1 MRYFLRLAFNG
12 TPFHGWQI
20 QPNAVSVQ
28 EVLEDALST
37 VLRDKISVV
46 GAGRT
51 DTGVNARV
59 MYAHFDVPEPIADRR
74 RFLLS
79 LSRLCGRDIAVAD
92 VLRVADDAHAR
103 FDATE
108 REYRYFVAFEKSPF
122 LPFCWFSPSRLDV
135 EAMNAAAAL
144 LRDTEDFTSFAKLHS
159 DARTNICDVRKAG
172 WSEWK
177 NDYGVPGIVFKIR
190 ADRFLRN
197 MVRAVV
203 GTLVDVGRGHISMDG
218 FGEIVCARDRC
229 AAGTSMPP
237 QALFLW
243 DISYPGSVF
252 DSVP

>member
-92 VLRVADDAHAR
+92 VMPTPASTPPKGNTGISLHSRNPP
-103 FDATE
+103 
-108 REYRYFVAFEKSPF
+108 S
-122 LPFCWFSPSRLDV
+122 SPSAGSPLR
-135 EAMNAAAAL
+135 AL
-144 LRDTEDFTSFAKLHS
+144 TWR
-159 DARTNICDVRKAG
+159 R
-172 WSEWK
+172 
-177 NDYGVPGIVFKIR
+177 
-190 ADRFLRN
+190 
-197 MVRAVV
+197 
-203 GTLVDVGRGHISMDG
+203 
-218 FGEIVCARDRC
+218 
-229 AAGTSMPP
+229 
-237 QALFLW
+237 
-243 DISYPGSVF
+243 
-252 DSVP
+252 